1 MRRIYS
7 LALVLFLTGAVQA
20 QKSLS
25 VEELEKQVT
34 VACIAGSAEGIQ
46 KASMELVSAAA
57 YGADKLEYASNLLA
71 SIEANGILFTGS
83 KGDTY
88 PVLILQYLKKM
99 RTDVRV
105 VHLDWL
111 KDTSY
116 FQKLQAAVG
125 METPNAN
132 GILSLSNR
140 MPVYVSL
147 AAGRGIVE
155 ELDFELYCTGLA
167 FKCSTTPLANV
178 RMMFGDWWKKCGKN
192 HMSSGYSLN
201 ANYLV
206 PMAMLADYANK
217 NGYTVEFNE
226 IKQRYAEVAKSVGE
240 KEQLP
245 VLN

>member
-1 MRRIYS
+1 MKSSYS
-7 LALVLFLTGAVQA
+7 LVFALILTVTVQA
-20 QKSLS
+20 QKSLPIDA
-25 VEELEKQVT
+25 LEKQVT

-46 KASMELVSAAA
+46 KASMELVSASA
-57 YGADKLEYASNLLA
+57 YGADKFEYASNLLA

-111 KDTSY
+111 KDPVY
-116 FQKLQAAVG
+116 FQKLKEAVG
-125 METPNAN
+125 IESPDAN
-132 GILSLSNR
+132 GIRSLSNR

-147 AAGRGIVE
+147 AAGREIVE

-167 FKCSTTPLANV
+167 FKCSTIPLANI
-178 RMMFGDWWKKCGKN
+178 RMMFGDWWKKCGKSY
-192 HMSSGYSLN
+192 MSSGYGLN

-206 PMAMLADYANK
+206 PMAMMADYANK
-217 NGYTVEFNE
+217 NGYTSEFNE
-226 IKQRYAEVAKSVGE
+226 LKQRYAEVAKSVGE
-240 KEQLP
+240 KQQLP

>member
-1 MRRIYS
+1 MKSSYS
-7 LALVLFLTGAVQA
+7 LAFALILTISVQA
-20 QKSLS
+20 QKSLPID
-25 VEELEKQVT
+25 ELEKQVA
-34 VACIAGSAEGIQ
+34 VACITGSADGIQ
-46 KASMELVSAAA
+46 KASMELVSASA

-99 RTDVRV
+99 RTDIRV

-111 KDTSY
+111 KDPVY
-116 FQKLQAAVG
+116 FQKLKESVG
-125 METPNAN
+125 IESPDAN
-132 GILSLSNR
+132 GIRSLSNR

-147 AAGRGIVE
+147 AAGREIVE

-167 FKCSTTPLANV
+167 FKCSTIPLANI
-178 RMMFGDWWKKCGKN
+178 RMMFGDWWKKCGKSQ
-192 HMSSGYSLN
+192 MTSGYGLN

-217 NGYTVEFNE
+217 NGFTAEFNE
-226 IKQRYAEVAKSVGE
+226 LKQRYAEVAKSVGE
-240 KEQLP
+240 KQQLP